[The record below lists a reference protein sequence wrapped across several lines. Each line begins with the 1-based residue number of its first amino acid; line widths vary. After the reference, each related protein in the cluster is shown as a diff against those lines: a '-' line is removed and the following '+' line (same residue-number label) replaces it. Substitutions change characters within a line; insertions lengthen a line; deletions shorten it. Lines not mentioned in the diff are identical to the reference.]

1 MRKERLLNG
10 VARFVLVTVLAFAV
24 GGTSTGCKKAAKLFG
39 KDRKVLL
46 EDGKKV
52 YEDAKIAYDRY
63 KAAHQCVCFGLG
75 SVPCM
80 SCGGGG
86 FKPAM
91 QMTPYG
97 PMSVL
102 EPCGFCVGGRIVCPV
117 CQGAGRR

>member
-1 MRKERLLNG
+1 MKVIKLALIL
-10 VARFVLVTVLAFAV
+10 VAAIAFAW
-24 GGTSTGCKKAAKLFG
+24 GGTGCRKSSKQAKRGAEELLGALKKANR
-39 KDRKVLL
+39 D
-46 EDGKKV
+46 
-52 YEDAKIAYDRY
+52 Y

-102 EPCGFCVGGRIVCPV
+102 EPCGFCVGGRIVCPI
-117 CQGAGRR
+117 CHGAGRR